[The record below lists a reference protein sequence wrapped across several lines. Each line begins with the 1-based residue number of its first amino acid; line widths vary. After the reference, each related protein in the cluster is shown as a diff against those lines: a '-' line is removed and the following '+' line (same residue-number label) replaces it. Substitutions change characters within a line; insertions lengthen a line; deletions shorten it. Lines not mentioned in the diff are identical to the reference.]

1 MVQTR
6 SRYSACKVSSSS
18 HHGLSTSNCFF
29 VNPLNSDGNM
39 TSVKKIT
46 KRALY
51 VPALLLL
58 GACCTTRQPEP
69 VPPPPPAPVAPL
81 GDIFFDFDRSGI
93 TPEGEAQLKQNAGW
107 MVANTAKSVVI
118 EGHCDERGTSEYN
131 MALGQRRADSAM
143 DAMVSLGADQARMT
157 AISYGEEKPFDTG
170 HDEAGWAQNRRAH
183 FVEQ

>member
-1 MVQTR
+1 MVCQQVT
-6 SRYSACKVSSSS
+6 V
-18 HHGLSTSNCFF
+18 FF

-69 VPPPPPAPVAPL
+69 VPPPPPPAPVAPL